1 MSRLTKF
8 IRQHRHNRAQKNA
21 DAHLSAR
28 HAKPKNINDIT
39 AELADELYL
48 LGDCRA
54 EQAYFQ
60 LTSRYPKTHD
70 FRYRLASILLERGL
84 IEEAEKV
91 LSDGESIE
99 GFPSYSASLL
109 AAIREDKRL
118 SKQHPPV
125 LSKEQRLVVLDDS
138 FPCDL
143 SGFRYSEFTE
153 ILKAIPQSVVLS
165 STWDMS
171 RFGKSVLFEETLDQY
186 RKSYRDLAERV
197 HRFTAEQNIEIDVAY
212 SVFLNGATRLW
223 RANPNFKTRRAV
235 FTLYPGGGFDLNGRL
250 SNEKLKRLCDDPRLT
265 KIITT
270 QRPTYDY
277 LLEKGFCEKGR
288 IEHIYGGVV
297 PPILSQPSQL
307 ETPVPR
313 QVSDVV
319 NVCFVAHWYGT
330 HRSAKG
336 VDVFSDV
343 VNRFSNDSRFAFHI
357 VGEWS
362 PELTGIRQSDNVFY
376 YGVRSASFFPGFYS
390 KMDAILSPALSLF
403 EINNGVGPFDG
414 FPTTACAEAGAAGV
428 AMFLTDSLGMN
439 TDICGRTIYK
449 PHEEFEPI
457 PRDADYVCDLLSHYL
472 NNRDD
477 LAALGQRGRL
487 ALLRELGF
495 DKQVTPRIELLRQ
508 ELRLAS

>member
-1 MSRLTKF
+1 MRCS
-8 IRQHRHNRAQKNA
+8 
-21 DAHLSAR
+21 DAV
-28 HAKPKNINDIT
+28 T
-39 AELADELYL
+39 AELADEMYL
-48 LGDCRA
+48 LGDSRA
-54 EQAYFQ
+54 ESAYLE
-60 LTSRYPKTHD
+60 LTSRYPSVHD
-70 FRYRLASILLERGL
+70 FRYRLAVISLEKGKIDKAESILSEC
-84 IEEAEKV
+84 EF
-91 LSDGESIE
+91 IE
-99 GFPSYSASLL
+99 GFPSYSARLL
-109 AAIREDKRL
+109 CSIREDKKF
-118 SKQHPPV
+118 SKHQPIHSQS
-125 LSKEQRLVVLDDS
+125 LTGNQRLVILDDS

-171 RFGKSVLFEETLDQY
+171 RFGKSVLFEETLGQY
-186 RKSYRDLAERV
+186 RKNYRDLAERV
-197 HRFTAEQNIEIDVAY
+197 HRFTTEQDLEIDVAY

-223 RANPNFKTRRAV
+223 RANPNFKTKRAV

-277 LLEKGFCEKGR
+277 LLEKCFCEKGR
-288 IEHIYGGVV
+288 IEHIYGGLV
-297 PPILSQPSQL
+297 PPILSPSPL

-343 VNRFSNDSRFAFHI
+343 VNRLSNDSRFAFHI
-357 VGEWS
+357 VGDWS

-390 KMDAILSPALSLF
+390 KMDAILSPNLSLF
-403 EINNGVGPFDG
+403 EINKGVGPFDG

-449 PHEEFEPI
+449 PREEFEPI
-457 PRDADYVCDLLSHYL
+457 PRDADYICNLLSHYS

-495 DKQVTPRIELLRQ
+495 DKQVMPRLELLRQ